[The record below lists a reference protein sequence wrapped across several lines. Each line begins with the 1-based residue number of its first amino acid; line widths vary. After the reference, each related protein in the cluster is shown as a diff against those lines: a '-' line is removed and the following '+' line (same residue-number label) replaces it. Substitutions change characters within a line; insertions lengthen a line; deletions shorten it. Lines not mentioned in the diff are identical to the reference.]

1 MILTTDFAWHDLE
14 LAEPFGISRGTTTVS
29 ENLVVRVEDDA
40 GHRGVGGAAPAD
52 YYSPSR
58 EAITDA
64 LPDLLAAVADCDP
77 HNRQRI
83 ARRLADAAGSP
94 TAHPGARA
102 AISIALADLA
112 AKRVDLPL
120 YRHLGLDPDRP
131 ITSSFTVGIDDT
143 DRMAE
148 RAARAAET
156 YPILKLKLG
165 TDRDR
170 AIVRAV
176 RDRVPD
182 ATIRVDANGAWD
194 ADEAVAMSAFLDDH
208 GVEFVEQPV
217 PADDLAGLARV
228 SEAGP
233 LPVAADESCVGPG
246 DIPRVAEAA
255 DIAVLKLTKSG
266 GIWPVLRMCHA
277 ARACGLD
284 VMLGCMTETNASI
297 AAAAHLTPLAD
308 YADLDGSLLLADDTF
323 EGIEMPGGEIDL
335 SRVERP
341 GTGARRVGAPSR
353 PR

>member
-1 MILTTDFAWHDLE
+1 MTLSTDFEWYDLE

-29 ENLVVRVEDDA
+29 ANVVVRVEDDA
-40 GHRGVGGAAPAD
+40 GNRGVGGAAPAD
-52 YYSPSR
+52 YYSESR

-64 LPDLLAAVADCDP
+64 LPGLLSAVADCDP
-77 HNRQRI
+77 HNRQAV
-83 ARRLADAAGSP
+83 ARRLAHAAGGP

-102 AISIALADLA
+102 AVSIALADLA
-112 AKRVDLPL
+112 AKQVALPL
-120 YRHLGLDPDRP
+120 YRLLGLDPGRP

-148 RAARAAET
+148 RAASAAET
-156 YPILKLKLG
+156 YEILKLKLG

-182 ATIRVDANGAWD
+182 ATRRVDANGAWD
-194 ADEAVAMSAFLDDH
+194 ADEAVAMSEFLAEHD
-208 GVEFVEQPV
+208 VEFVEQPV
-217 PADDLAGLARV
+217 PADDLAGLAHV
-228 SEAGP
+228 SMEGP
-233 LPVAADESCVGPG
+233 LPVAADESCVVPE
-246 DIPRVAEAA
+246 DVPHVAEAA

-308 YADLDGSLLLADDTF
+308 YADLDGSLLLADDAF

-335 SRVERP
+335 SRVERSGV
-341 GTGARRVGAPSR
+341 GTRER
-353 PR
+353 

>member
-1 MILTTDFAWHDLE
+1 MPLTTDFEWHALE
-14 LAEPFGISRGTTTVS
+14 LDEPFGISRGTTAVS
-29 ENLVVRVEDDA
+29 RNVVVHIEDDA
-40 GHRGVGGAAPAD
+40 GNCGVGGAAPAD
-52 YYSPSR
+52 YYSESR
-58 EAITDA
+58 DAITDA
-64 LPDLLAAVADCDP
+64 LHDLLSVVADCDP

-83 ARRLADAAGSP
+83 ATRLADAAGGP
-94 TAHPGARA
+94 AAHPGARA
-102 AISIALADLA
+102 AVDVALADLA

-120 YRHLGLDPDRP
+120 YRLLGLDPGRP

-143 DRMAE
+143 ERMAE

-170 AIVRAV
+170 EIVRAV

-194 ADEAVAMSAFLDDH
+194 VEEAVATSHFLDSH

-233 LPVAADESCVGPG
+233 LPVAADESCVVPA
-246 DIPRVAEAA
+246 DVPRVAEAA
-255 DIAVLKLTKSG
+255 DIAVLKLSKSG
-266 GIWPVLRMCHA
+266 GTWPVVEMCHA
-277 ARACGLD
+277 ARARGLN
-284 VMLGCMTETNASI
+284 VMLGCMTETSASV
-297 AAAAHLTPLAD
+297 AAAAHLTPLSD
-308 YADLDGSLLLADDTF
+308 YADLDGSLLLAEDTF

-335 SRVERP
+335 SNVNRP
-341 GTGARRVGAPSR
+341 GTGAEER
-353 PR
+353 

>member
-1 MILTTDFAWHDLE
+1 MTLATDFEWIALE
-14 LAEPFGISRGTTTVS
+14 LAEPFGIARGTTTVS

-58 EAITDA
+58 AEITAA

-77 HNRQRI
+77 HDRQRI
-83 ARRLADAAGSP
+83 ATRLAEAAADIAGDP
-94 TAHPGARA
+94 AALPGARA
-102 AISIALADLA
+102 AVGVALADLA
-112 AKRVDLPL
+112 AKRVGLPL
-120 YRHLGLDPDRP
+120 YRHLGLDHGRSV
-131 ITSSFTVGIDDT
+131 TSSFTVGIDDT
-143 DRMAE
+143 DRMAQ
-148 RAARAAET
+148 RAARAAGT

-170 AIVRAV
+170 EIVRAV

-194 ADEAVAMSAFLDDH
+194 ADEAVAMSRFLADH

-217 PADDLAGLARV
+217 PADDIDGLARV
-228 SEAGP
+228 GEAGS
-233 LPVAADESCVGPG
+233 LPVAADESCVAPA
-246 DIPRVAEAA
+246 DVPRVAEAA

-266 GIWPVLRMCHA
+266 GLWPVVRMCHA

-308 YADLDGSLLLADDTF
+308 YADLDGSLLLAEDAF
-323 EGIEMPGGEIDL
+323 EGIDMPGGEIDL
-335 SRVERP
+335 SGVERA
-341 GTGARRVGAPSR
+341 GTGARER
-353 PR
+353 

>member
-1 MILTTDFAWHDLE
+1 MTRSTDFAWHDLE

-29 ENLVVRVEDDA
+29 ENVVVRVDDEA
-40 GHRGVGGAAPAD
+40 GNLGVGGAAPAD
-52 YYSPSR
+52 YYSASR

-83 ARRLADAAGSP
+83 ARRLTDAAGGP
-94 TAHPGARA
+94 AAHPGARA
-102 AISIALADLA
+102 AVSIALADLA
-112 AKRVDLPL
+112 AKQAEMPL
-120 YRHLGLDPDRP
+120 YRLLGLDPGRP
-131 ITSSFTVGIDDT
+131 ITTSFTVGIDDT

-156 YPILKLKLG
+156 YDILKLKLG

-170 AIVRAV
+170 EIVRAV
-176 RDRVPD
+176 RDRVPE

-194 ADEAVAMSAFLDDH
+194 ADEAVAMSEFLADH

-217 PADDLAGLARV
+217 TADDLDGLARV
-228 SEAGP
+228 SAEGP
-233 LPVAADESCVGPG
+233 LPVAADESCVAPA
-246 DIPRVAEAA
+246 DVPRVAEAA

-266 GIWPVLRMCHA
+266 GVWPVLRMCHA

-284 VMLGCMTETNASI
+284 VMLGCMTETDASI

-308 YADLDGSLLLADDTF
+308 YADLDGSLLLAEDAF
-323 EGIEMPGGEIDL
+323 EGIGMPGGEIDL
-335 SRVERP
+335 SRVDRV
-341 GTGARRVGAPSR
+341 GTGARHRGT
-353 PR
+353 

>member
-1 MILTTDFAWHDLE
+1 MTLATAFDWHDLE
-14 LAEPFGISRGTTTVS
+14 LDEPFGISRGTTTVS
-29 ENLVVRVEDDA
+29 ENVVVRVEDEA

-83 ARRLADAAGSP
+83 ARRLAAAAGGP
-94 TAHPGARA
+94 TALPGARA
-102 AISIALADLA
+102 AVSIALTDLA

-120 YRHLGLDPDRP
+120 YRLLGLDPDRP

-156 YPILKLKLG
+156 YGILKLKLG

-170 AIVRAV
+170 EIVRAV

-194 ADEAVAMSAFLDDH
+194 ADEAVTMARFLADQAI
-208 GVEFVEQPV
+208 EFVEQPV

-228 SEAGP
+228 SEDGP
-233 LPVAADESCVGPG
+233 LPVAADESCVVPA
-246 DIPRVAEAA
+246 DVPRVAEAA
-255 DIAVLKLTKSG
+255 DIVVLKLTKSG
-266 GIWPVLRMCHA
+266 GVWPVFRMCHA

-284 VMLGCMTETNASI
+284 VMLGCMTETDASI
-297 AAAAHLTPLAD
+297 AAAAHLTPLSD
-308 YADLDGSLLLADDTF
+308 YADLDGALLLAEDAF

-335 SRVERP
+335 SRVDRV
-341 GTGARRVGAPSR
+341 GTGAQER
-353 PR
+353 

>member
-1 MILTTDFAWHDLE
+1 MTLATDFEWYDLE

-29 ENLVVRVEDDA
+29 ENLVVRIEDPA
-40 GHRGVGGAAPAD
+40 GNLGVGGAAPAD
-52 YYSPSR
+52 YYSASR
-58 EAITDA
+58 ERITDA
-64 LPDLLAAVADCDP
+64 LPALLAAVEDCDP
-77 HNRQRI
+77 HDRQRI
-83 ARRLADAAGSP
+83 ARRLADAAGGP

-102 AISIALADLA
+102 AVSIALADLA
-112 AKRVDLPL
+112 AKQIEMPL
-120 YRHLGLDPDRP
+120 YRLLGLDPGRP
-131 ITSSFTVGIDDT
+131 VTTSFTVGIDDT

-170 AIVRAV
+170 EIVRAV

-194 ADEAVAMSAFLDDH
+194 ADEAVAMSRFLDDH
-208 GVEFVEQPV
+208 GIEFVEQPV
-217 PADDLAGLARV
+217 PAADLAGLARV
-228 SEAGP
+228 GEAGP
-233 LPVAADESCVGPG
+233 LPVAADESCVVPD

-266 GIWPVLRMCHA
+266 GVCPVLRMCHA

-284 VMLGCMTETNASI
+284 VMLGCMTETNAAI

-308 YADLDGSLLLADDTF
+308 YADLDGALLLAEDVF
-323 EGIEMPGGEIDL
+323 GGIEMSGGGIDL
-335 SRVERP
+335 SRVDRP
-341 GTGARRVGAPSR
+341 GTGACER
-353 PR
+353 